1 MHRRRKFKRAGA
13 TSNATLSLLGKELRD
28 ANLEDLIEG
37 TSQINGLVGNP
48 IDPLL
53 ATLVYNVPITNVIN
67 VSMPTFNVLE
77 NVMFKQTTP
86 SLSEQ
91 SKPRYIIICLQMH
104 MYLIYILNLVVAT

>member
-37 TSQINGLVGNP
+37 TSRISGLIVNP

-53 ATLVYNVPITNVIN
+53 ATLVHNVSITDVINVPI
-67 VSMPTFNVLE
+67 STFNVME

-91 SKPRYIIICLQMH
+91 SKTRYDSKCICM
-104 MYLIYILNLVVAT
+104 